1 MRPLYFVMI
10 AAAACESAL
19 INPIGDLDECPPP
32 SGEFPPT
39 DCALIQG
46 SIRNP
51 AGVPLAAV
59 PIRVDSAVVGGYY
72 YASDAAT
79 TDSDGRF
86 SLTVYRINR
95 LQTPTIP
102 DTARVE
108 IKTYDS
114 PNPKPRDLA
123 TGRAPVLMY
132 FAELGEPV
140 RVTFADL
147 ILAGGALTDRSR
159 SP

>member
-1 MRPLYFVMI
+1 MRSHWTLSLAIV

-39 DCALIQG
+39 DCALIRG

-51 AGVPLAAV
+51 AGVPLPAV
-59 PIRVDSAVVGGYY
+59 PVRVDSAVVGGYY
-72 YASDAAT
+72 YASDAAV

-95 LQTPTIP
+95 LQTPTTP
-102 DTARVE
+102 DTARIE

-114 PNPKPRDLA
+114 PNPKPRDPA
-123 TGRAPVLMY
+123 TGRAPILMY

-147 ILAGGALTDRSR
+147 ILSANTFRDQ
-159 SP
+159 